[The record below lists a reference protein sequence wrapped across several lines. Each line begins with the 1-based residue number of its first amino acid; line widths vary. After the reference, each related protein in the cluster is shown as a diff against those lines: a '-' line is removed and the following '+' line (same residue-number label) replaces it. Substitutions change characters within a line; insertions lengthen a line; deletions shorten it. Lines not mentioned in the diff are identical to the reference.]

1 MARLPAPGFP
11 TVSPCPAGPPGAR
24 AGRYTPAPWHETS
37 ATWLIVAR
45 RHPPPRAGAPE
56 SSVVTAWIPTL
67 VLVAAIAAVSPVIAE
82 LTRGIGI
89 PDVVIEILLG
99 ILVGPY
105 VLHLAHPDSVINAF
119 SDMGLGFLMF
129 LAGFE
134 LDLVRIKGR
143 PLKLASVG
151 WGFSVILG
159 LAFAFAL
166 VSVGLALDS
175 VVLGLTF
182 TTTALG
188 TLLPVLRDAGVFD
201 TDFGRYV
208 MAVGTVG
215 EFGPIVAVALL
226 LTDKDPLVTG
236 MLLVAFVVT
245 AVAASLLALRPR
257 PPRVVEMMRR
267 NLDSS
272 AQLPVR
278 ISVLSILLLVY
289 VAFELGLDVLLG
301 AFAAG
306 IVVRLFT
313 AGQDGE
319 VIRAKLEAIGF
330 GFLIPIFFVVSGIH
344 FDLRALIDRPTALLR
359 VPVFLAILLVVR
371 GLPVLLLYREVLGP
385 KLRVPLAL
393 FAGTG
398 LPLIVVITSIGVS
411 VGRMRPEN
419 AAALVAAGILS
430 VVLYPL
436 IGLWRLRRADAV
448 ADGTTAPGPLATGD
462 ER

>member
-1 MARLPAPGFP
+1 
-11 TVSPCPAGPPGAR
+11 V
-24 AGRYTPAPWHETS
+24 
-37 ATWLIVAR
+37 
-45 RHPPPRAGAPE
+45 E
-56 SSVVTAWIPTL
+56 SAWIPTL

-82 LTRGIGI
+82 LTRRIGI

-99 ILVGPY
+99 IMVGPY
-105 VLHLAHPDSVINAF
+105 VLKLAHPDSVVNGF
-119 SDMGLGFLMF
+119 SQMGLAFLMF

-134 LDLVRIKGR
+134 LDLLRIRGR
-143 PLKLASVG
+143 PLKLAAAGWVASV
-151 WGFSVILG
+151 VLG
-159 LAFAFAL
+159 LAFALAF

-175 VVLGLTF
+175 VVLGLAF

-226 LTDKDPLVTG
+226 LTKQDPLVTG
-236 MLLVAFVVT
+236 LLLVVFIVT
-245 AVAASLLALRPR
+245 AVVASLLAIRRR
-257 PPRVVEMMRR
+257 PPRVVAMMRR
-267 NLDSS
+267 NLNSS

-278 ISVLSILLLVY
+278 VSVLLILLLIY
-289 VAFELGLDVLLG
+289 LAFELGLDVLLG

-313 AGQDGE
+313 AGEDSE

-330 GFLIPIFFVVSGIH
+330 GFLVPIFFVVSGIH
-344 FDLRALIDRPTALLR
+344 FDLHALIDKPTAFLR
-359 VPVFLAILLVVR
+359 VPIFLAIFLVVR
-371 GLPVLLLYREVLGP
+371 GAPVLLLYRKALTAG
-385 KLRVPLAL
+385 LRVPLAF

-430 VVLYPL
+430 VILYPL
-436 IGLWRLRRADAV
+436 LGLRGLRRAGVVDEESTVVERPIA
-448 ADGTTAPGPLATGD
+448 GD
-462 ER
+462 EL

>member
-1 MARLPAPGFP
+1 M
-11 TVSPCPAGPPGAR
+11 
-24 AGRYTPAPWHETS
+24 
-37 ATWLIVAR
+37 
-45 RHPPPRAGAPE
+45 E
-56 SSVVTAWIPTL
+56 SAWIPTL

-82 LTRGIGI
+82 LTRRIGI

-99 ILVGPY
+99 IMVGPY
-105 VLHLAHPDSVINAF
+105 VLKLAHPDSVVNGF
-119 SDMGLGFLMF
+119 SQMGLAFLMF

-134 LDLVRIKGR
+134 LDLLRIRGR
-143 PLKLASVG
+143 PLKLAAAGWVASV
-151 WGFSVILG
+151 VLG
-159 LAFAFAL
+159 LAFALAF

-175 VVLGLTF
+175 VVLGLAF

-226 LTDKDPLVTG
+226 LTKQDPLVTG
-236 MLLVAFVVT
+236 LLLVVFIAT
-245 AVAASLLALRPR
+245 AVVASLLAIRRR
-257 PPRVVEMMRR
+257 PPRMVAMMRR
-267 NLDSS
+267 NLNSS

-278 ISVLSILLLVY
+278 VSVLLILLLIY
-289 VAFELGLDVLLG
+289 LAFELGLDVLLG

-313 AGQDGE
+313 AGEDSE

-330 GFLIPIFFVVSGIH
+330 GFLVPIFFVVSGIH
-344 FDLRALIDRPTALLR
+344 FDLHALIDKPTAFLR
-359 VPVFLAILLVVR
+359 VPLFLVIFLVVR
-371 GLPVLLLYREVLGP
+371 GAPVLFLYRKALTGV
-385 KLRVPLAL
+385 LRVPLAF

-411 VGRMRPEN
+411 VGKMRPEN

-436 IGLWRLRRADAV
+436 LGLRGLRRAGVVDEESTVVERPIA
-448 ADGTTAPGPLATGD
+448 GD
-462 ER
+462 EL

>member
-1 MARLPAPGFP
+1 M
-11 TVSPCPAGPPGAR
+11 
-24 AGRYTPAPWHETS
+24 
-37 ATWLIVAR
+37 
-45 RHPPPRAGAPE
+45 E
-56 SSVVTAWIPTL
+56 SAWIPTL

-82 LTRGIGI
+82 LTRRIGI

-99 ILVGPY
+99 IMVGPY
-105 VLHLAHPDSVINAF
+105 VLKLAHPDSVVNGF
-119 SDMGLGFLMF
+119 SQMGLAFLMF

-134 LDLVRIKGR
+134 LDLLRIRGR
-143 PLKLASVG
+143 PLKLAAVG
-151 WGFSVILG
+151 WVASVVLG
-159 LAFAFAL
+159 LAFALAF

-175 VVLGLTF
+175 VVLGLAF

-226 LTDKDPLVTG
+226 LTKQDPLVTG
-236 MLLVAFVVT
+236 LLLVVFIAT
-245 AVAASLLALRPR
+245 AVVASLLAIRRR
-257 PPRVVEMMRR
+257 PPRVVAMMRR
-267 NLDSS
+267 NLNSS

-278 ISVLSILLLVY
+278 VSVLLILLLIY
-289 VAFELGLDVLLG
+289 LAFELGLDVLLG

-313 AGQDGE
+313 AGEDSE

-330 GFLIPIFFVVSGIH
+330 GFLVPIFFVVSGIH
-344 FDLRALIDRPTALLR
+344 FDLHALIDKPTAFLR
-359 VPVFLAILLVVR
+359 VPIFLAIFLVVR
-371 GLPVLLLYREVLGP
+371 GAPVLLLYRKALTAG
-385 KLRVPLAL
+385 LRVPLAF

-411 VGRMRPEN
+411 VGKMRPEN

-430 VVLYPL
+430 VILYPL
-436 IGLWRLRRADAV
+436 LGLRGLRRAGVVDEGSAIERPIV
-448 ADGTTAPGPLATGD
+448 GD
-462 ER
+462 EL